1 MASTVPATRA
11 LIGASPVAAR
21 GRPHIPITDA
31 WPRITEE
38 SIAQWLGTGS
48 DDGQGELTG
57 MAACRGVA
65 EGPAPGHLQPGPD
78 RPGARRGRLVAPL
91 TAPSWA
97 LIFGNIRA
105 TLTDIGGI
113 MSHAAIV
120 CREYGLP
127 AVTATASGTARIRTG
142 QRIRVDGNTGTVTIL
157 DEDGECGRAALR
169 GVRDKQDLLDD
180 GGRDWW
186 NDSPIRPSTIGWSH
200 ASPNGS
206 GRWQQVHATRGDT
219 QGLTR

>member
-1 MASTVPATRA
+1 MARHRERRRA
-11 LIGASPVAAR
+11 
-21 GRPHIPITDA
+21 GRAD
-31 WPRITEE
+31 R
-38 SIAQWLGTGS
+38 
-48 DDGQGELTG
+48 DGRL
-57 MAACRGVA
+57 
-65 EGPAPGHLQPGPD
+65 PGPW
-78 RPGARRGRLVAPL
+78 RRGLARVISSPAQIDQVRDGEILVAPL

-127 AVTATASGTARIRTG
+127 AVTGTASGTARIRTG

-169 GVRDKQDLLDD
+169 GVGTSRTSSTTVAAT
-180 GGRDWW
+180 GGTTRR
-186 NDSPIRPSTIGWSH
+186 SGPARSVWSH